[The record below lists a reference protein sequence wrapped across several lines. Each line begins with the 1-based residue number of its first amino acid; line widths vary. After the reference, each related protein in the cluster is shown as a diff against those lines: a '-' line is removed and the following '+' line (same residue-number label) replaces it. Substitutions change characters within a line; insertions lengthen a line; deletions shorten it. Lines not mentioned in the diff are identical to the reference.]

1 MIIISA
7 CLCGCNCKYNGGN
20 NENEQCVKLFKEG
33 KAVLICPEQLGGM
46 TTPRLPAEISER
58 DKKVLVINKDGE
70 NVTNFFEKGAEESL
84 KIAKLVNANVAIL
97 KEGSPS
103 CGSNYIYDGKFSK
116 NKIKGEGLTAKL
128 FRKNGIKVFS
138 EEKIQDI
145 LL

>member
-1 MIIISA
+1 MVISA
-7 CLCGCNCKYNGGN
+7 CLCGCNCKYSGGN

-46 TTPRLPAEISER
+46 TTPRLPAEISKR
-58 DKKVLVINKDGE
+58 DKKIFVINKAGE
-70 NVTNFFEKGAEESL
+70 NVTEFFEKGAEESL
-84 KIAKLVNANVAIL
+84 KIAKLVNAKIAIL

-103 CGSNYIYDGKFSK
+103 CGSNYIYDGEFSK

-138 EEKIQDI
+138 EDNIQDI
-145 LL
+145 LS